1 MRISL
6 SSEAINKRDV
16 NIAIVGLGYVGLP
29 TALRFLEAGFC
40 VHGVDTDPSVISS
53 LLQQINPIGEP
64 DLDGRM
70 PSPND
75 PKWNITSSFSE
86 SIENCEVIIVTVPTP
101 VSADKNL
108 DEKNVSEAGESIF
121 QHIAPSSGKVVVLES
136 TVYPGFTN
144 KIWSPLAKNNGL
156 IVGSDIHLAY
166 CPERYNPGDPESTIS
181 NTNRIVGSMDSEVGE
196 LLVEL
201 YSTISE
207 ASVFFVGQM
216 EVAESS
222 KLIENVQRDINIAL
236 VNELSMILPSLGIDI
251 EEVLEAASTKW
262 NFHRYFPGIGVG
274 GHCIP
279 VDPYFLIDQAI
290 EKNNSVQLISTA
302 RMINSQMP
310 SHVSE
315 LILQILDS
323 HELSTEQTSVLL
335 MGWSYKPN
343 IGDTRGSPS
352 LELARILKQKG
363 IGVSVFDPF
372 VRIQEFPDFVSVL
385 RDEGEIEGFDMIII
399 ATAHKIFEQLNW
411 KKIST
416 RMRNSI
422 IFDGRR
428 CVDVETLTNFGWRV
442 YALGKPNI

>member
-6 SSEAINKRDV
+6 SSEAIKKRDV

-29 TALRFLEAGFC
+29 TALRFFEAGFC
-40 VHGVDTDPSVISS
+40 VHGIDTDPSVISS
-53 LLQQINPIGEP
+53 LLQQVNPIGEP
-64 DLDGRM
+64 ELDGKI
-70 PSPND
+70 PSPHD

-101 VSADKNL
+101 VSANKNL

-121 QHIAPSSGKVVVLES
+121 QNITPSSGKVVVLES

-181 NTNRIVGSMDSEVGE
+181 NTNRIVGSMDGEVGE

-207 ASVFFVGQM
+207 ASVYFVGQM

-310 SHVSE
+310 YHVSE
-315 LILQILDS
+315 LLLQILDS
-323 HELSTEQTSVLL
+323 HELSKEQTSVLL

-372 VRIQEFPDFVSVL
+372 VPIKEFPDFVSVL
-385 RDEGEIEGFDMIII
+385 QDEGEIEGFDMIII
-399 ATAHKIFEQLNW
+399 ATAHKIFEELNW
-411 KKIST
+411 KKISI

-428 CVDVETLTNFGWRV
+428 CVDVETLTNFGWQV
-442 YALGKPNI
+442 YALGKPNN

>member
-1 MRISL
+1 
-6 SSEAINKRDV
+6 
-16 NIAIVGLGYVGLP
+16 
-29 TALRFLEAGFC
+29 
-40 VHGVDTDPSVISS
+40 
-53 LLQQINPIGEP
+53 
-64 DLDGRM
+64 M
-70 PSPND
+70 PSPTD
-75 PKWNITSSFSE
+75 PNWNITSSFSE

-101 VSADKNL
+101 VSADKHL
-108 DEKNVSEAGESIF
+108 DETNVSEAGESIF
-121 QHIAPSSGKVVVLES
+121 QNITPSSGKVVVLES

-156 IVGSDIHLAY
+156 NIGSDIHLAY
-166 CPERYNPGDPESTIS
+166 CPERYNPGDAESTIS

-236 VNELSMILPSLGIDI
+236 VNELSMILPNLGIDI

-279 VDPYFLIDQAI
+279 VDPYFLIDQAT
-290 EKNNSVQLISTA
+290 EKNSSVHLISTA

-310 SHVSE
+310 AHVAELVMGIIESHQ
-315 LILQILDS
+315 LLPG
-323 HELSTEQTSVLL
+323 QTSLL
-335 MGWSYKPN
+335 LLGWSYKPN

-352 LELARILKQKG
+352 LELATILNEKG
-363 IGVSVFDPF
+363 IDISVFDPF
-372 VRIQEFPDFVSVL
+372 VPSNQFPDFISVVS
-385 RDEGEIEGFDMIII
+385 EENGIEGFDMIVL
-399 ATAHKIFEQLNW
+399 ATAHDKFEEIDW
-411 KKIST
+411 KNVSM
-416 RMRNSI
+416 RMKNKI

-428 CVDVETLTNFGWRV
+428 CLDLDNLRKNGWDT
-442 YALGKPNI
+442 YALGKPNQ